1 MTTGKLL
8 LYCQANITQRG
19 GSFKTARLVVSY
31 QSGIWQLLQ
40 QFICV
45 TNKLL
50 TEGMLNIVLKVTEV
64 LHMRPNLA
72 AFFLPQLGF
81 IVEHPEGKPRCESHP
96 AHGVFIGEGEP
107 ERSKPFPDGV
117 HLFIGA
123 TGQRLT
129 KIDQFILGG
138 NISTPQRIQCTYCG
152 FCLMNPATFG
162 PQKGAGVAVGFWSQ
176 ADEGQSGIRTNVA
189 FAIVFYN
196 LRGCLIQKLCNAEQ
210 IRRVEQN
217 VFSFTATA
225 ATTITGKSE
234 GVIGSQCLFLKLPG
248 ESTCV
253 DSI

>member
-81 IVEHPEGKPRCESHP
+81 IVEHPEGKPRCEAIPGRCASFYWSHRSAADKNRPVYPWGQYKHAP
-96 AHGVFIGEGEP
+96 ADTMHILWVLLDESCNLRAP
-107 ERSKPFPDGV
+107 ERGRCC
-117 HLFIGA
+117 G
-123 TGQRLT
+123 RL
-129 KIDQFILGG
+129 LV
-138 NISTPQRIQCTYCG
+138 S
-152 FCLMNPATFG
+152 
-162 PQKGAGVAVGFWSQ
+162 
-176 ADEGQSGIRTNVA
+176 SG
-189 FAIVFYN
+189 
-196 LRGCLIQKLCNAEQ
+196 
-210 IRRVEQN
+210 
-217 VFSFTATA
+217 
-225 ATTITGKSE
+225 
-234 GVIGSQCLFLKLPG
+234 
-248 ESTCV
+248 
-253 DSI
+253 

>member
-1 MTTGKLL
+1 MFAVSITTGKLL

-129 KIDQFILGG
+129 NRPVYPWGQYKHAPADTMHILWV
-138 NISTPQRIQCTYCG
+138 
-152 FCLMNPATFG
+152 LL
-162 PQKGAGVAVGFWSQ
+162 
-176 ADEGQSGIRTNVA
+176 DESC
-189 FAIVFYN
+189 N
-196 LRGCLIQKLCNAEQ
+196 LRAPERGRCCGRLL
-210 IRRVEQN
+210 V
-217 VFSFTATA
+217 SS
-225 ATTITGKSE
+225 G
-234 GVIGSQCLFLKLPG
+234 
-248 ESTCV
+248 
-253 DSI
+253 

>member
-1 MTTGKLL
+1 
-8 LYCQANITQRG
+8 
-19 GSFKTARLVVSY
+19 
-31 QSGIWQLLQ
+31 
-40 QFICV
+40 
-45 TNKLL
+45 
-50 TEGMLNIVLKVTEV
+50 
-64 LHMRPNLA
+64 
-72 AFFLPQLGF
+72 
-81 IVEHPEGKPRCESHP
+81 
-96 AHGVFIGEGEP
+96 
-107 ERSKPFPDGV
+107 
-117 HLFIGA
+117 
-123 TGQRLT
+123 
-129 KIDQFILGG
+129 
-138 NISTPQRIQCTYCG
+138 
-152 FCLMNPATFG
+152 MNPATFG